1 MAGPADDYYGYNHD
15 ALENYSNGGGAGP
28 IGPDEL
34 YYSGET
40 DTGKNYTPG
49 PDSKG
54 AGDTTIAEIRRQI
67 MGEQPGTADER
78 GDQFANVATML
89 SHVQSQ
95 LRGQTES
102 LKAEWDSPAA
112 KDAFLSKVGETL
124 AYLAVW
130 ESAASRTASGLH
142 GLAAAMREA
151 QEDMRALWAE
161 YKQDLRDIDTSFQ
174 QQVSVEGYSS
184 GAWDKAKEESHEKY
198 NRKARELASR
208 TADSYAPYITK
219 LALGRAMKVDPL
231 NAIQHPGALGLKPP
245 KLPGAPGGPGGP
257 GGMAPPDGA
266 PGGPNGFAPPG
277 PAPGGPNGAPP
288 PGGDG
293 PNAPVGAPPPA
304 AAPPGAPKGSA
315 PPGRGPGMPPGTPPP
330 NGGPGQA
337 PPGRAP
343 GMPPGTAPP
352 GQPPVGAPP
361 PGRAPGMPDGVT
373 PPGRAPGGPAPGDPP
388 SLPGSGGTP
397 DGSAPPALAPPTA
410 PGTGPVIGN
419 PSPGSPIGTPAPG
432 APGAPGLT
440 APGDAAPGRP
450 PGTIN
455 GNTGVPGIS
464 APNAPGTG
472 TPPGT
477 MTPPPPGGAGAQPPK
492 QQQGKI
498 LGPRIGNPGLSTPS
512 DPEAGTIRPP
522 AGQTAPPPGAPG
534 SPGGRSATGSPNSR
548 PGGRATG
555 SQAEVPEAF
564 LPPPN
569 AAPSVLG
576 GEQRRTRPGSSAEA
590 PDRHSGR
597 SDVPPPVLSNPHR
610 TGPLKTFTE
619 RRAQRKR
626 EREKK
631 LKPQPTSEFAV
642 DLPLST
648 APVLEARTAPEVDVQ
663 AELGAQVPAALRD
676 RPSVLAAH
684 EPEDVAAD
692 RAARRTRPAETPA
705 DQDAWEVETPGG
717 PVVNGEAEYRYR
729 PEPEPT
735 LNSKA

>member
-1 MAGPADDYYGYNHD
+1 MAGPADDYYGYNYD
-15 ALENYSNGGGAGP
+15 SLENYSTGGGAGP

-34 YYSGET
+34 YYSGQT
-40 DTGKNYTPG
+40 NTGKDYTPG
-49 PDSKG
+49 PDSKAAQG
-54 AGDTTIAEIRRQI
+54 TTIAEIRRQI

-89 SHVQSQ
+89 SNVQTQ
-95 LRGQTES
+95 VRTQTDA

-112 KDAFLSKVGETL
+112 KDAFLSKVGQTL

-130 ESAASRTASGLH
+130 ENAATRTASGLH

-151 QEDMRALWAE
+151 QEDMRALWTE
-161 YKQDLRDIDTSFQ
+161 YKQDLRDVDTSFRE
-174 QQVSVEGYSS
+174 QVSVEGYSS
-184 GAWDKAKEESHEKY
+184 GAWDEAKQESHEKY
-198 NRKARELASR
+198 NQKARELASR

-231 NAIQHPGALGLKPP
+231 NAIQHPGALGITPP
-245 KLPGAPGGPGGP
+245 KLPAAPGGPPGAP

-266 PGGPNGFAPPG
+266 PGAPGGMAPPDGAPNGMAPPG
-277 PAPGGPNGAPP
+277 
-288 PGGDG
+288 DG
-293 PNAPVGAPPPA
+293 PGAPVGAPPPA

-315 PPGRGPGMPPGTPPP
+315 PPVQGPGAPRGTAPP
-330 NGGPGQA
+330 NGAPGEA

-343 GMPPGTAPP
+343 GTPPGTAPP
-352 GQPPVGAPP
+352 GQPPGGTLP
-361 PGRAPGMPDGVT
+361 PGPAPGMPGGT
-373 PPGRAPGGPAPGDPP
+373 APPGKTPGGPAPGSPP
-388 SLPGSGGTP
+388 SLPGGGGAP
-397 DGSAPPALAPPTA
+397 DGIAPPGLAPPGV
-410 PGTGPVIGN
+410 PGTGPGIGA
-419 PSPGSPIGTPAPG
+419 PSPGAPVGTPTPG
-432 APGAPGLT
+432 TPGVT
-440 APGDAAPGRP
+440 APGDAAPGRL
-450 PGTIN
+450 PGTIG
-455 GNTGVPGIS
+455 GNTGVPGVG
-464 APNAPGTG
+464 APAAPGTG

-477 MTPPPPGGAGAQPPK
+477 MTPPPPGGSGAQPPK

-498 LGPRIGNPGLSTPS
+498 LGGPRLGNHGMATPS

-522 AGQTAPPPGAPG
+522 AGQNAAPPGAPG
-534 SPGGRSATGSPNSR
+534 SPGSR
-548 PGGRATG
+548 PEGRPAMG
-555 SQAEVPEAF
+555 SRAEVPEAF

-576 GEQRRTRPGSSAEA
+576 GEQRRTRPGSKEES

-631 LKPQPTSEFAV
+631 LQQQPTSEFAV

-648 APVLEARTAPEVDVQ
+648 APVLEARTTPEVDVQ
-663 AELGAQVPAALRD
+663 AELGAQVPAALRN
-676 RPSVLAAH
+676 RPAVVAAH
-684 EPEDVAAD
+684 EPADVGAD
-692 RAARRTRPAETPA
+692 RAARRTRPAESPA
-705 DQDAWEVETPGG
+705 DQDVWDVETPGG

-735 LNSKA
+735 LNGKS

>member
-1 MAGPADDYYGYNHD
+1 MAGPADDYYGYNYD

-34 YYSGET
+34 YYSGQT
-40 DTGKNYTPG
+40 DTGKEYTGG
-49 PDSKG
+49 PDSKR
-54 AGDTTIAEIRRQI
+54 AGENDIGVIRRQI

-130 ESAASRTASGLH
+130 ENAASRTASGLH

-161 YKQDLRDIDTSFQ
+161 YKQDLRDVNSSFQ
-174 QQVSVEGYSS
+174 HEVSMEGYSS
-184 GAWDKAKEESHEKY
+184 AAWEKALDKSHEKY
-198 NRKARELASR
+198 NQKARELASR

-245 KLPGAPGGPGGP
+245 KLPAAPGGPGGP

-277 PAPGGPNGAPP
+277 GPNGAAP

-293 PNAPVGAPPPA
+293 PGAPAGAPPPA

-315 PPGRGPGMPPGTPPP
+315 PPGQGPGMPPGTAPP

-343 GMPPGTAPP
+343 GAPPGTAPP
-352 GQPPVGAPP
+352 GQPPLGTPP

-373 PPGRAPGGPAPGDPP
+373 PAGKAPGGPAPGAPP
-388 SLPGSGGTP
+388 SLPGGGGAP
-397 DGSAPPALAPPTA
+397 EGSAPPALAPPTA
-410 PGTGPVIGN
+410 PGTGPVIGH
-419 PSPGSPIGTPAPG
+419 PSPGAPIGTPAPG
-432 APGAPGLT
+432 APGAPGTPGMT
-440 APGDAAPGRP
+440 APGDAAPGKP

-455 GNTGVPGIS
+455 GTGAPGIN

-477 MTPPPPGGAGAQPPK
+477 MTPPPPGGSGAQPPK

-498 LGPRIGNPGLSTPS
+498 LGPRIGNPGLATPS

-534 SPGGRSATGSPNSR
+534 SPGGRSATGSPGSR
-548 PGGRATG
+548 PGGRPATG

-576 GEQRRTRPGSSAEA
+576 GEQRRTRPGSNAES

-684 EPEDVAAD
+684 EPEDIGAD

-705 DQDAWEVETPGG
+705 DQDLWEVETPGG

-735 LNSKA
+735 LNGKA